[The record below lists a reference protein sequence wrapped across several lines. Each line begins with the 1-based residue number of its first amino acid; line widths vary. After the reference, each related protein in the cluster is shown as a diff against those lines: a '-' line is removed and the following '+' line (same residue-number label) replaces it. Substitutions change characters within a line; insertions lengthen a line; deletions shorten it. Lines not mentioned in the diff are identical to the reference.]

1 MIQYQYKQII
11 REIENNDIIFIS
23 LSTGFGVDNMLD
35 YYIKNNNLKSAFI
48 GHRIIANQ
56 YQSSIDYYIPYT
68 NTLDSMRGKLYDI
81 IIININKKAI
91 YLINLLQELYLHI
104 GKKIIFNVVGFDVI
118 DDIFNKKN
126 DLCDYS
132 FYHKKCMRTITRK
145 EINNL
150 FSNINIKL
158 IDKINTLQ
166 HDRKKKM
173 KRIIN

>member
-11 REIENNDIIFIS
+11 REIESNDIIFIS
-23 LSTGFGVDNMLD
+23 LPTGFGVDNMLD
-35 YYIKNNNLKSAFI
+35 YYIKNNNLKAAFI

-56 YQSSIDYYIPYT
+56 YQSTIDYIPYT

-91 YLINLLQELYLHI
+91 YLINILQDLYLHI
-104 GKKIIFNVVGFDVI
+104 GKKIIFNVVAINAF